1 MAEGFMKAQP
11 RNRRV
16 NVGRNGFTL
25 IELLVVITIAAILLL
40 FAVPVTN
47 SVLTANQVTTG
58 TQMVVDGLSLA
69 RQTAITRNRVV
80 EVRFYDF
87 ASLDRGN
94 ATTAEVSA
102 FEAVIYDETNTKSSP
117 LASVEHLPGG
127 VLISKDETLSTLLK
141 SSRAK
146 TNWTTDDPKQSL
158 PRGIGSSYQTYA
170 LRFRPDGS
178 TDLGAGSWFLT
189 LHGSREAGSPP
200 PNHAAVQIDPY
211 NGSLRLYRPG

>member
-1 MAEGFMKAQP
+1 MAEGFMKSQP

-87 ASLDRGN
+87 ASQDRGN

-141 SSRAK
+141 SSREK